1 MNVQDL
7 NKVLG
12 NIDLY
17 LLDQILK
24 GRFSPSMKILDAGC
38 GEGRNLMYF
47 IRNNYDVS
55 GIDSNPDAISMLQFV
70 ARSSNPALSR
80 DNFLVGTLEEMPYPS
95 GEFDV
100 VICSA
105 VLHFAKDEQHF
116 DKMFAEIVRVSKP
129 GGIIFIRTASSIGIE
144 DKIGI
149 SKNGCYNLPDG
160 SFRFLIH
167 RSHMDEFPA
176 LYGLSYVEPFKTVN
190 VADIRC
196 MSNLV
201 LKKI

>member
-1 MNVQDL
+1 MQMDIQTL
-7 NKVLG
+7 NKALG

-24 GRFSPSMKILDAGC
+24 GRFSPTMKILDAGC

-47 IRNNYDVS
+47 IQNNYDVS
-55 GIDSNPDAISMLQFV
+55 GIDSNANAIRMLQFV
-70 ARSSNPALSR
+70 ARSSNPRLSQES
-80 DNFLVGTLEEMPYPS
+80 FLVGDLEAMPF
-95 GEFDV
+95 GTEEFDV

-105 VLHFAKDEQHF
+105 VLHFARNEHHF
-116 DKMFAEIVRVSKP
+116 DQMLSEIVRVCKP

-144 DKIGI
+144 EKIGLPE
-149 SKNGCYNLPDG
+149 NGCYNLPDG

-167 RSHMDEFPA
+167 RSHVEEIPSK
-176 LYGLSYVEPFKTVN
+176 YGVSYLEPFKTVN

-196 MSNLV
+196 M
-201 LKKI
+201 

>member
-7 NKVLG
+7 NKAFG

-47 IRNNYDVS
+47 IQNNYDVS
-55 GIDSNPDAISMLQFV
+55 GIDCNPDAIRMLQFV

-80 DNFLVGTLEEMPYPS
+80 DNFLVGNLEAMPYQS
-95 GEFDV
+95 NEFDV

-105 VLHFAKDEQHF
+105 VLHFAKSDLHF
-116 DKMFAEIVRVSKP
+116 NKMLAEIVRVSKP
-129 GGIIFIRTASSIGIE
+129 GAIIFIRTASSIGIE
-144 DKIGI
+144 DKIGVPD
-149 SKNGCYNLPDG
+149 NGCYNLPDG

-167 RSHMDEFPA
+167 RSHMNEIPA
-176 LYGLSYVEPFKTVN
+176 LYGLDYVEPFKTVN
-190 VADIRC
+190 VADMRC

-201 LKKI
+201 LKKL